1 MQSSECCS
9 GNYKLQMTSKQKESK
24 KIGWMNY
31 EVVGLIQL
39 SAQKPWLVEDR
50 KKGSSHNGMRSSSK
64 NP

>member
-39 SAQKPWLVEDR
+39 SA
-50 KKGSSHNGMRSSSK
+50 HK
-64 NP
+64 NLGL